1 MNKLNL
7 VYVAIL
13 AALAIFAIRLQL
25 IGQMKAVDQAL
36 TNQSQAVSALREDIN
51 TIASFLNERT
61 SVRVQTSQDRLEL
74 ESDNAGKQ

>member
-7 VYVAIL
+7 VYVAVL

-25 IGQMKAVDQAL
+25 IGQMEAVDQAVA
-36 TNQSQAVSALREDIN
+36 NQSAAVSALREDIN

-61 SVRVQTSQDRLEL
+61 NVRVQTSQDRLEL
-74 ESDNAGKQ
+74 ESAGEGE

>member
-7 VYVAIL
+7 VYVAVL

-25 IGQMKAVDQAL
+25 IGQMEAVDQAV
-36 TNQSQAVSALREDIN
+36 TNQSAAVSALREDIN

>member
-7 VYVAIL
+7 VYVAVL
-13 AALAIFAIRLQL
+13 ASLAIFAIRLQL